1 MDVRFCE
8 QQEPSPRGT
17 NCELGN
23 FAIMRLARSPRR
35 ARRIVFSL
43 DIDLSWMSAIRTE
56 AAKTTGKQPRVR
68 NTALRHIT
76 PV

>member
-8 QQEPSPRGT
+8 QQESSPRGT
-17 NCELGN
+17 HCELGN

-43 DIDLSWMSAIRTE
+43 DIDLSWMSATRRKRERGLAPMRISPDMVWL
-56 AAKTTGKQPRVR
+56 G
-68 NTALRHIT
+68 N
-76 PV
+76 